1 MLERSYSSHFRK
13 SFKSA
18 AFNFLMAKKR
28 SDHLLQQITQQATNS
43 RGEAFRF
50 FSKIFQNE
58 SVSLQNQGA
67 FALNFRRQIL
77 KIGVESLLSI
87 A

>member
-1 MLERSYSSHFRK
+1 MKDLTHLTSGRALK
-13 SFKSA
+13 VPP
-18 AFNFLMAKKR
+18 FLMAKKR

-43 RGEAFRF
+43 RGETFRV

>member
-1 MLERSYSSHFRK
+1 
-13 SFKSA
+13 
-18 AFNFLMAKKR
+18 MAKKR

-43 RGEAFRF
+43 RGETFRV

-58 SVSLQNQGA
+58 
-67 FALNFRRQIL
+67 NFRRQIL
-77 KIGVESLLSI
+77 KIGVESLLTI